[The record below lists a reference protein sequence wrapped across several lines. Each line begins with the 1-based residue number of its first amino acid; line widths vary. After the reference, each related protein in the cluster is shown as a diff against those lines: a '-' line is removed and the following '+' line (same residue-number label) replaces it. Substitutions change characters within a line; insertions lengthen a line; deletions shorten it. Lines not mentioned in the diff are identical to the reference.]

1 MAESAAHPGR
11 RLRVTM
17 PRGGGRLMRKEAA
30 VRLLLD
36 LARQM
41 RFRLTVDGGPGAGDS
56 AEGAEIRIP
65 RKR

>member
-1 MAESAAHPGR
+1 
-11 RLRVTM
+11 
-17 PRGGGRLMRKEAA
+17 MRKEAA